1 MSDSATAS
9 LVERCEATERAAQGA
24 LAWMRD
30 FPGRVAQQR
39 PALEREF
46 RMAAVQARKLR
57 AAAERPMA
65 VGVYG
70 LSQAG
75 KSYLISTLARP
86 QGQPLMAELD
96 QRRPFLADINPE
108 SDKEATGLVTRF
120 TMRREAAPPGFP
132 ARIRLLTEIDLVKIL
147 ANSWF
152 RDARDPELA
161 GYTAPEAVTAALE
174 ALQSVAGGAEH
185 GELAQE
191 DIWDLQNYCEREFR
205 TFDAMKLA

>member
-1 MSDSATAS
+1 MSGTQPDRATQL
-9 LVERCEATERAAQGA
+9 LVERCQETERAAQGA

-57 AAAERPMA
+57 AAAARPMA

-86 QGQPLMAELD
+86 QGRELTAELD
-96 QRRPFLADINPE
+96 VPRPFLAEINPE
-108 SDKEATGLVTRF
+108 SEGETDGGGDGG
-120 TMRREAAPPGFP
+120 RE
-132 ARIRLLTEIDLVKIL
+132 E
-147 ANSWF
+147 N
-152 RDARDPELA
+152 
-161 GYTAPEAVTAALE
+161 
-174 ALQSVAGGAEH
+174 
-185 GELAQE
+185 
-191 DIWDLQNYCEREFR
+191 
-205 TFDAMKLA
+205 